1 MVCCDNRVIS
11 GSQNQKTMHIS
22 SQDVIIKGLTT
33 AGKAFRPSDWAE
45 RLSSV
50 LSSFGA
56 DNRMSYSPY
65 VRPMTLEGVK
75 CVVVDKKLEQVES
88 QAYRFLM
95 GFAQDND
102 LQLENGDVWANAH
115 PETAAANEVTATAT
129 GGLGIISPAL

>member
-1 MVCCDNRVIS
+1 
-11 GSQNQKTMHIS
+11 MHIS
-22 SQDVIIKGLTT
+22 PQDVIIKGVTK
-33 AGKAFRPSDWAE
+33 AGKSFRPSDWAE

-65 VRPMTLEGVK
+65 VRPMTLDGIK

-95 GFAQDND
+95 GFAQDNE
-102 LQLENGDVWANAH
+102 LQMEDGTVWAGTH
-115 PETAAANEVTATAT
+115 QEAAAVT
-129 GGLGIISPAL
+129 S